1 MNHAGRDHALL
12 SASGASRWMSCPA
25 SVHLETQFPDTTSEY
40 AKEGT
45 LAHELAE
52 AKARHYFFTKDFT
65 TRKFNAAVKKLK
77 ADELWHDEME
87 NCTDVYLDFVK
98 AIALSFKNRP
108 YIALEKK
115 VDFSDWV
122 PQGFGTADCIIISG
136 DILHVIDYK
145 HGKGVPVSPENNSQL
160 MLYALGAYDAYK
172 MLFDIKKV
180 NLSIVQP
187 RLSVDAETWEC
198 SLEDLLAF
206 GDTARDKAM
215 LALSDEGKEVFNP
228 GDACRFCRARTQCRA
243 RADHNIELAFAVG
256 KIPPLISN
264 DEVGEYLKQG
274 EDVKKWIEELKDYAL
289 KECLMGNEV
298 AGWKAV
304 EGRGSRDWADMDKAF
319 EILEA
324 GGIDEALLW
333 ERKPLTLAQVEKVV
347 GKKDFADMV
356 GDMVVKKPGKP
367 TLVHEE
373 DKRKAITNVMSAED
387 AFKN

>member
-160 MLYALGAYDAYK
+160 
-172 MLFDIKKV
+172 
-180 NLSIVQP
+180 
-187 RLSVDAETWEC
+187 
-198 SLEDLLAF
+198 
-206 GDTARDKAM
+206 
-215 LALSDEGKEVFNP
+215 
-228 GDACRFCRARTQCRA
+228 
-243 RADHNIELAFAVG
+243 
-256 KIPPLISN
+256 IS
-264 DEVGEYLKQG
+264 
-274 EDVKKWIEELKDYAL
+274 
-289 KECLMGNEV
+289 
-298 AGWKAV
+298 
-304 EGRGSRDWADMDKAF
+304 
-319 EILEA
+319 
-324 GGIDEALLW
+324 
-333 ERKPLTLAQVEKVV
+333 
-347 GKKDFADMV
+347 
-356 GDMVVKKPGKP
+356 
-367 TLVHEE
+367 
-373 DKRKAITNVMSAED
+373 
-387 AFKN
+387 